1 MLDREELI
9 RSLVVA
15 NNTKIVLVV
24 LDGFGGAPFKEG
36 KTELEYAN
44 TPNLDALAEK
54 SEIGLVH
61 PIMPGI
67 TPGSGPSHLALF
79 GYDPLKYEIGRG
91 VLENLGLGVD
101 LEPGDIA
108 IRGNFCTVKEESGK
122 LIVVDRRAGRIPTE
136 ENKRLISKLQG
147 AIKEIDGVEITFTS
161 GMEHRFALRLRG
173 EGLKAGVPDTDPQKT
188 GREPIEPKPLT
199 PEAQRLAQVLKK
211 LLGRAREVL
220 KEEPKANFIL
230 LRGISELPRIPSVK
244 ELFGLNAAAIATY
257 PMYKGLAKL
266 VGMELLEVQGSTIA
280 HEIECMEKHWGK
292 YDFFYLHVKKTDSY
306 GEDGNFDAKVKVIE
320 EFDAYLPR
328 ILKLNPH
335 VLAITGDHSTPSVLK
350 SHSWHPNPFLL
361 YSRYVIPS
369 GIREF
374 NERSCSKGNLRI
386 YYAVEAMPLLLAN
399 ALRLK
404 KYGA

>member
-1 MLDREELI
+1 MLDREEFI
-9 RSLVVA
+9 RSLVVG
-15 NNTKIVLVV
+15 NDTKIVLVV
-24 LDGFGGAPFKEG
+24 LDGLGGAPFKDG

-44 TPNLDALAEK
+44 TPNFDALAAK

-101 LEPGDIA
+101 LKPGDIA
-108 IRGNFCTVKEESGK
+108 IRGNFCTVREENGR

-136 ENKRLISKLQG
+136 ENRRLIAKLQN
-147 AIKEIDGVEITFTS
+147 AIKEVDGVEVTFTS

-173 EGLKAGVPDTDPQKT
+173 EGLKAGVPDTDPQKV
-188 GREPIEPKPLT
+188 GKEPIEPKALV
-199 PEAQRLAQVLKK
+199 PEAQRLADVLKK
-211 LLGRAREVL
+211 LVNMARDVL
-220 KEEPKANFIL
+220 KDEPRANFIL
-230 LRGISELPRIPSVK
+230 LRGISELPRIPSMK
-244 ELFGLNAAAIATY
+244 ELFGLKAAAIATY
-257 PMYKGLAKL
+257 PMYRGLAKL
-266 VGMELLEVQGSTIA
+266 VGMELLEVEGPTIA
-280 HEIECMEKHWGK
+280 HEIECLKRHWNE
-292 YDFFYLHVKKTDSY
+292 YDFFYLHVKKTDSH

-320 EFDAYLPR
+320 EFDTLLPE
-328 ILKLNPH
+328 ILDLKPD

-350 SHSWHPNPFLL
+350 NHSWHPNPFLL

-369 GIREF
+369 GIPEF
-374 NERSCSKGNLRI
+374 SERACARGNLRL
-386 YYAVEAMPLLLAN
+386 YYAKEAMPLILAN

-404 KYGA
+404 KFGA